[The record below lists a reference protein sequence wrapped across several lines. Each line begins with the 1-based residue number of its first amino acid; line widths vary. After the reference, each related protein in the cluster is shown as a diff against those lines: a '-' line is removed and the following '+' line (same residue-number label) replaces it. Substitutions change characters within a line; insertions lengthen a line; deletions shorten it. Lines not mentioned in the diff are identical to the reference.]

1 MDSEDV
7 ERLIETEIENAEATV
22 STPRVPDHQYEDQ
35 HFAAVVISPAFEEK
49 SLVKQHEMVFDALGE
64 HMTQDVHAMEVETY
78 TPEAYDKHG
87 T

>member
-87 T
+87 R